1 MRIERDEF
9 CVLLEEV
16 MELLKEDYYMRY
28 CTDYASASYEAIE
41 TVYRFCYS
49 DGVRKKVLE
58 KYNCDK
64 LITGRFTWNNLR
76 SFLSI
81 LICNLPCSNK
91 YKAIQDSVFRRI
103 LNIICNKNEWNTF
116 KNDSSYLIR

>member
-9 CVLLEEV
+9 CALLEEV
-16 MELLKEDYYMRY
+16 MDVLKEDSYIKNNK
-28 CTDYASASYEAIE
+28 DYVYPLYEAVE
-41 TVYRFCYS
+41 TVYKFCYS

-58 KYNCDK
+58 KYKCDK

-81 LICNLPCSNK
+81 LICNLTCSNK
-91 YKAIQDSVFRRI
+91 YEAIQDLMFRRV
-103 LNIICNKNEWNTF
+103 LNIICNKNEWKAF

>member
-1 MRIERDEF
+1 MRIDRDDF
-9 CVLLEEV
+9 CVLLGEV
-16 MELLKEDYYMRY
+16 MDELKEDYYMKN
-28 CTDYASASYEAIE
+28 CIDYASASYEAVE
-41 TVYRFCYS
+41 TVYKFCYS

-58 KYNCDK
+58 KYKCDK

-91 YKAIQDSVFRRI
+91 YKAIQDLMFRRI
-103 LNIICNKNEWNTF
+103 LNIICNKDEWDSF